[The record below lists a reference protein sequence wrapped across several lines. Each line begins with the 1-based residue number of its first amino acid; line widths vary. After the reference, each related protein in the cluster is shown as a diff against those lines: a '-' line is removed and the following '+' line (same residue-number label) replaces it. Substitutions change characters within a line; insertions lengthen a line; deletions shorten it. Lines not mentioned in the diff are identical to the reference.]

1 MSKKIIFYIC
11 LLFLILLILILCF
24 INIRKD
30 KDNVIPDSNYQINNG
45 MAKSIPRDLF
55 WQSYAK
61 ADELLSKMSVSQ
73 KVGQMFLVRFPE
85 SGYIEQI
92 KEYNP
97 GGYVLFAK
105 DFQNET
111 KNSIIS
117 KLKSCQE
124 ASTTKLFL
132 AVDEEGGTVTR
143 VSRYPA
149 FRSSKFKSSQ
159 ELYKEGGIKKILED
173 STEKSYLL
181 KEIGLN
187 MNLAPVA
194 DLPTKPNSFI
204 YKRSFGKSTEETAQ
218 YIASIISRMKD
229 DGIVSSMKHFP
240 GYGDNED
247 THTGVAIDTRTIDN
261 FKNADLLPFKAGID
275 ASGPTILVSHNIIE
289 CMDQERPAS
298 LSENVHKILREELNF
313 TGLILTDDLTMD
325 AVKSY
330 VENGEAAVQAVLA
343 GNDLIITSTFKEHL
357 NEVLTA
363 INNGIISI
371 DKINLAVKRILACKI
386 AYGII

>member
-194 DLPTKPNSFI
+194 DLPTKPNSYI

-275 ASGPTILVSHNIIE
+275 ASGPTILVSHNIIK

-298 LSENVHKILREELNF
+298 LSGNVHKILREELNF
-313 TGLILTDDLTMD
+313 TGLILTDDLAMD

>member
-11 LLFLILLILILCF
+11 LLLLILLILILCF
-24 INIRKD
+24 INIRKN

-61 ADELLSKMSVSQ
+61 ADELLSKMSVRQ

-275 ASGPTILVSHNIIE
+275 ASGPTILVSHNIIK

-298 LSENVHKILREELNF
+298 LSGNVHKILREELNF
-313 TGLILTDDLTMD
+313 TGLILTDDLAMD